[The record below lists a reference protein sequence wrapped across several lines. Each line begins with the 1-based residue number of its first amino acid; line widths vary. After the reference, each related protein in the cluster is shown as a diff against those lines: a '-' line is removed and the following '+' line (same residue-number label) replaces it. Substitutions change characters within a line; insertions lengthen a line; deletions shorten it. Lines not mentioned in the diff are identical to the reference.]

1 MPPQSGR
8 RSAGAQGFKGQVS
21 RVSNANNVRQQCTRS
36 TVRPHF
42 HIEGTLLFVFNA
54 KILLEI
60 LDRHELSGAGR
71 LYEQR

>member
-21 RVSNANNVRQQCTRS
+21 RASNANNVRQQCTRS
-36 TVRPHF
+36 TVRLHF

-54 KILLEI
+54 
-60 LDRHELSGAGR
+60 
-71 LYEQR
+71 